1 MRSLSF
7 FLLTL
12 TVGQP
17 LMAATVLIG
26 GSTGNGDFSA
36 LIDAS
41 FDDGDVA
48 FSETADWTNVGTVG
62 QASQAIRNS
71 PAGLD
76 SAGDY
81 LGASGG
87 YNAVVP
93 DNDTRRFGNDTGHT
107 VSPGD
112 TFDLSY
118 HWIDA
123 FNWNDATDQIAV
135 RFFTTADDLIL
146 GTEEDSLVILS
157 GTSTVN
163 AAYEQF
169 SETDIAL
176 PASFVGDRLFVAFYG
191 VDGNAAANAFARVDD
206 FSLTVIPEPTTG
218 LLVSLSGLA
227 LLRRKR

>member
-1 MRSLSF
+1 MRPLSL
-7 FLLTL
+7 FLLTS
-12 TVGQP
+12 TVGHP

-26 GSTGNGDFSA
+26 GSTGNGDFST
-36 LIDAS
+36 LIDSS

-123 FNWNDATDQIAV
+123 FNWNDASDQIAV
-135 RFFTTADDLIL
+135 RFFTTADGLIL

-163 AAYEQF
+163 ATYEQF
-169 SETDIAL
+169 SETDITL

-191 VDGNAAANAFARVDD
+191 VDGNSAANAFARVDD

>member
-26 GSTGNGDFSA
+26 GSTGNGDFST

>member
-17 LMAATVLIG
+17 LMAAAVLIG